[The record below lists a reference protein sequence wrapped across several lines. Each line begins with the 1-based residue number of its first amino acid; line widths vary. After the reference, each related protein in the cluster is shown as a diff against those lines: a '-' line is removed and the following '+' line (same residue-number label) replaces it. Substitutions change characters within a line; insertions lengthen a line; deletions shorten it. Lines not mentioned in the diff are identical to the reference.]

1 MRSTWISGFYR
12 FSTRKA
18 GSLDIF
24 RFRNFAVGGLRDWS
38 IPGIEPSPC
47 DSEAIRQL
55 AQAQL
60 ESLVW
65 QKAALYYSFRHPLPA
80 TSIRVSLKSRH
91 RSNSKGGIQKE
102 GLHATTVNP
111 SLSCSRGEPV
121 QTLKPAIPNGI
132 PAVPVSGFNAK
143 IPMTENCVSFAFPLY
158 RDGKT
163 ARVLVPR
170 YIGTGKLRD
179 FCFPAISGWENCAT
193 FTFPLY
199 RDGKTARLLLSRYIG
214 MGKQKSRSF

>member
-55 AQAQL
+55 AQEQL

-65 QKAALYYSFRHPLPA
+65 QKAALYYSFRHPIPA

-111 SLSCSRGEPV
+111 SRARYAVFCWRRLSPFDELQPRR
-121 QTLKPAIPNGI
+121 TRPNFETRYSQSH
-132 PAVPVSGFNAK
+132 PSGA
-143 IPMTENCVSFAFPLY
+143 
-158 RDGKT
+158 GK
-163 ARVLVPR
+163 
-170 YIGTGKLRD
+170 
-179 FCFPAISGWENCAT
+179 
-193 FTFPLY
+193 
-199 RDGKTARLLLSRYIG
+199 
-214 MGKQKSRSF
+214 